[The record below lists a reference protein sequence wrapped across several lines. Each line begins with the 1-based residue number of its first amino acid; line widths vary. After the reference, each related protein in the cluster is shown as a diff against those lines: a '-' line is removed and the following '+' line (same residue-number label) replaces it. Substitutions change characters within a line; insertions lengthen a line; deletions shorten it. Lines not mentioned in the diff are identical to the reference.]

1 MDLVIPDLPGILTTG
16 LKKLRN
22 RTKFYGSAD
31 ELLFA
36 GMGRRLAQRLPHAD
50 FQLYEGEGHYC
61 IFKHWF
67 EILST
72 FSLGQV

>member
-1 MDLVIPDLPGILTTG
+1 MGDIFAGLDWGFKPDEIQIPVKI
-16 LKKLRN
+16 
-22 RTKFYGSAD
+22 FHGSAD

-36 GMGRRLAQRLPHAD
+36 EMGRRLAKQLPHAD

-61 IFKHWF
+61 IYNHWS

-72 FSLGQV
+72 FSYVRQ